1 MNLIKKILV
10 AQAAVLFVWMGTAQ
24 ANTDEAVAERL
35 KPVGNVCIEGQECA
49 AAEASAAAAQEA
61 VAEDAGA
68 AVADAE
74 PAGRSGEDIVARSCG
89 VCHATGLLEAPIT
102 GDTEAWAARAE
113 AEGGL
118 DGLLAISKSGKGA
131 MPPMG
136 TCADCS
142 DAEMLSAIKV
152 MSGL

>member
-10 AQAAVLFVWMGTAQ
+10 AQATALFVLAGAAQ
-24 ANTDEAVAERL
+24 AAGGDVAARI
-35 KPVGNVCIEGQECA
+35 KPVGDVCIEGQECA
-49 AAEASAAAAQEA
+49 AAEASLAAAETAA
-61 VAEDAGA
+61 GGGEDAGA
-68 AVADAE
+68 AAAS
-74 PAGRSGEDIVARSCG
+74 AGRSGEQIVNQSCG
-89 VCHATGLLEAPIT
+89 VCHATGLLEAPLT
-102 GDTEAWAARAE
+102 GDEAAWAARLD

-136 TCADCS
+136 TCGDCS
-142 DAEMLSAIKV
+142 DDELLNAIKF

>member
-10 AQAAVLFVWMGTAQ
+10 AQATALFVLAGAAQ
-24 ANTDEAVAERL
+24 AAGGDVAARI
-35 KPVGNVCIEGQECA
+35 KPVGDVCIEGQECA
-49 AAEASAAAAQEA
+49 AAEASLAAAEPAAGGAAAA
-61 VAEDAGA
+61 
-68 AVADAE
+68 
-74 PAGRSGEDIVARSCG
+74 PAGRSGEQIVSQSCG
-89 VCHATGLLEAPIT
+89 VCHATGLLEAPLT
-102 GDTEAWAARAE
+102 GDEAAWAARSD

-136 TCADCS
+136 TCGDCS
-142 DAEMLSAIKV
+142 DDELLSAIKF